1 MVTVLGSSIVMT
13 FANIDLVLRMIDDSV
28 RF

>member
-1 MVTVLGSSIVMT
+1 MVTELGSSIVMT